1 MSKLDIKEFLRTPK
15 GKLCAALFCMLLSWI
30 FLFLNFSSSLDLA
43 LPDAGKKN
51 KLRQEIRKLRAELK
65 SREEA
70 LQKNKI
76 LKEQFK
82 EMIRNCWIPSR
93 DGDPE
98 LVLRQTI
105 ESAAKKNELKL
116 NTLGTVRLSRINSDF
131 AYAELDISTHAP
143 LEVIVKFIS
152 TIQDNKPAIA
162 WKRLTVYSII
172 RRRRPG
178 NNQSRTVTGSNSEN
192 ALIFSAS
199 FRVIVYDKPLPAKE
213 IPPQDAPK
221 TSGRKTEQKAGT
233 VTTPVPAEKG
243 SRQQKGGKKS

>member
-1 MSKLDIKEFLRTPK
+1 MSKMEIKEFLRTPK
-15 GKLCAALFCMLLSWI
+15 GKLCAALFCMVLSWI

-43 LPDAGKKN
+43 LPDAKKKN
-51 KLRQEIRKLRAELK
+51 SLRQEIRKLKAEL
-65 SREEA
+65 RTQEES
-70 LQKNKI
+70 LRKNKL

-105 ESAAKKNELKL
+105 ENAAKKNELKL
-116 NTLGTVRLSRINSDF
+116 NTLGTVRTSRINADF

-143 LEVIVKFIS
+143 LEAFVRFIS
-152 TIQDNKPAIA
+152 SIRESKPVIS

-178 NNQSRTVTGSNSEN
+178 SNQSRTVTGSNSEN

-199 FRVIVYDKPLPAKE
+199 FRVIVYDKELPAGNVL
-213 IPPQDAPK
+213 PGGSNLSA
-221 TSGRKTEQKAGT
+221 TNRKPG
-233 VTTPVPAEKG
+233 
-243 SRQQKGGKKS
+243 KGGAKQ

>member
-1 MSKLDIKEFLRTPK
+1 MSKMEIKEFLRTPK
-15 GKLCAALFCMLLSWI
+15 GKLCAALFCMVLSWI
-30 FLFLNFSSSLDLA
+30 FLLLNFSSSLDLA
-43 LPDAGKKN
+43 LPDAKKKN
-51 KLRQEIRKLRAELK
+51 SLRQEIRKLKAEL
-65 SREEA
+65 RTQEES
-70 LQKNKI
+70 LRKNKL

-105 ESAAKKNELKL
+105 ENAAKKNELKL
-116 NTLGTVRLSRINSDF
+116 NTLGTVRTSRINADF

-143 LEVIVKFIS
+143 LEAFVKFIS
-152 TIQDNKPAIA
+152 SIRESKPVIS

-178 NNQSRTVTGSNSEN
+178 SNQSRTVTGSNSEN

-199 FRVIVYDKPLPAKE
+199 FRVIVYDKELPAGNVL
-213 IPPQDAPK
+213 PGGSTLSA
-221 TSGRKTEQKAGT
+221 TNRKPG
-233 VTTPVPAEKG
+233 
-243 SRQQKGGKKS
+243 KGGAKQ

>member
-1 MSKLDIKEFLRTPK
+1 MSKMEIKEFLRTPK
-15 GKLCAALFCMLLSWI
+15 GKLCAALFCMVLSWI
-30 FLFLNFSSSLDLA
+30 FLLLNFSSSLDLA
-43 LPDAGKKN
+43 LPDAKKKN
-51 KLRQEIRKLRAELK
+51 SLRQEIRKLKAEL
-65 SREEA
+65 RTQEES
-70 LQKNKI
+70 LRKNKL

-105 ESAAKKNELKL
+105 ENAAKKNELKL
-116 NTLGTVRLSRINSDF
+116 NTLGTVRTSRINADF

-143 LEVIVKFIS
+143 LEAIVKFIS
-152 TIQDNKPAIA
+152 TIQDSKPVIS

-178 NNQSRTVTGSNSEN
+178 SNQSRTVTGSNSEN

-199 FRVIVYDKPLPAKE
+199 FRVIVYDKELPAGNVL
-213 IPPQDAPK
+213 PGGSTLSA
-221 TSGRKTEQKAGT
+221 TNRKPG
-233 VTTPVPAEKG
+233 
-243 SRQQKGGKKS
+243 KGGAKQ

>member
-1 MSKLDIKEFLRTPK
+1 MSKMEFKEFLRTPK
-15 GKLCAALFCMLLSWI
+15 GKLCAALFCMVLSWI

-43 LPDAGKKN
+43 LPDAKKKN
-51 KLRQEIRKLRAELK
+51 SLRQEIRKLKAEL
-65 SREEA
+65 RMQEES
-70 LQKNKI
+70 LRKNNL

-105 ESAAKKNELKL
+105 ENAAKKNELKL
-116 NTLGTVRLSRINSDF
+116 NTLGTVRISRINADF

-143 LEVIVKFIS
+143 LEAFVRFIS
-152 TIQDNKPAIA
+152 TIQDCKPVIA
-162 WKRLTVYSII
+162 WKRLTVYSIL

-178 NNQSRTVTGSNSEN
+178 SSQSRTVTGSNSEN

-199 FRVIVYDKPLPAKE
+199 FRVIVYDKEP
-213 IPPQDAPK
+213 
-221 TSGRKTEQKAGT
+221 G
-233 VTTPVPAEKG
+233 AEKALP
-243 SRQQKGGKKS
+243 QAVKKDGGNRKSGKEGAKQ

>member
-1 MSKLDIKEFLRTPK
+1 MSKMEIKEFLRTPK
-15 GKLCAALFCMLLSWI
+15 GKLCAALFCMVLSWI

-43 LPDAGKKN
+43 LPDAKKKN
-51 KLRQEIRKLRAELK
+51 SLRQEIRKLKAEL
-65 SREEA
+65 RTQEES
-70 LQKNKI
+70 LRKNK
-76 LKEQFK
+76 LMKEQFK

-105 ESAAKKNELKL
+105 ENAAKKNELKL
-116 NTLGTVRLSRINSDF
+116 NTLGTVRTSRINADF

-143 LEVIVKFIS
+143 LEAFVKFIS
-152 TIQDNKPAIA
+152 SIRESKPVIS

-178 NNQSRTVTGSNSEN
+178 SNQSRTVTGSNSEN

-199 FRVIVYDKPLPAKE
+199 FRVIVYDKELPAGNVL
-213 IPPQDAPK
+213 PGGSTLSA
-221 TSGRKTEQKAGT
+221 TNRKPG
-233 VTTPVPAEKG
+233 
-243 SRQQKGGKKS
+243 KGGAKQ